1 MRKRTIGAAMLAMA
15 FAAVASA
22 DQLDLQVL
30 ANGSA
35 AITAA
40 NDDVVNISI
49 QGGLSAVSGAGL
61 ALWGVNVDADSST
74 FTGAFDITDT
84 AQFLVTAPAGVATFD
99 RNLGFT
105 NPPGPP
111 SPVTGYS
118 GTPSGT
124 VLLQVGGGQNTI
136 GNMDPPAY
144 PVGSVTTGVA
154 NAGAVDLAT
163 GTLTVPS
170 TGDGDI
176 IISLSAC
183 FANVLDAPAVGPPFA
198 VSAATCTMGNATITV
213 QGGLPLCNDAD
224 VNCDGVVNASD
235 IAVIQNSANW
245 LNAPTDIGV
254 TNPRANVNGDAIINA
269 SDIAVVQNGA
279 NWLTSTGPCDSPDC
293 P

>member
-1 MRKRTIGAAMLAMA
+1 MRKRTIGAAMMAMA

-30 ANGSA
+30 ANGST

-49 QGGLSAVSGAGL
+49 QGGLSSVSGAGL

-74 FTGAFDITDT
+74 FTGSFDITDT
-84 AQFLVTAPAGVATFD
+84 AQFLVGAPAGVSTFD

-111 SPVTGYS
+111 SPITGYS

-144 PVGSVTTGVA
+144 PVGSVTTGIA

-224 VNCDGVVNASD
+224 VDCNGSVGAGDIAAVQNGANWQMAAGAAGNPRADVDGNGSVGAGD
-235 IAVIQNSANW
+235 IAVIQN
-245 LNAPTDIGV
+245 
-254 TNPRANVNGDAIINA
+254 
-269 SDIAVVQNGA
+269 GA
-279 NWLTSTGPCDSPDC
+279 NWQTSTGPCDSPDC

>member
-1 MRKRTIGAAMLAMA
+1 MA

-35 AITAA
+35 SVSAA
-40 NDDVVNISI
+40 NNDVVNISI
-49 QGGLSAVSGAGL
+49 QGSLSSVSGAGL

-74 FTGAFDITDT
+74 FTGSFDITDT
-84 AQFLVTAPAGVATFD
+84 AQFLVTAPAGVSTFD

-111 SPVTGYS
+111 SPITGYS

-163 GTLTVPS
+163 GTLTVPAS
-170 TGDGDI
+170 GDGDI
-176 IISLSAC
+176 IVSLSAC
-183 FANVLDAPAVGPPFA
+183 FANVLDSPAVGPPYA
-198 VSAATCTMGNATITV
+198 VSSATCSMANATITV
-213 QGGLPLCNDAD
+213 GVGLPPCADTD
-224 VNCDGVVNASD
+224 VNCDGSTNAGDLGIVQSPL
-235 IAVIQNSANW
+235 NW
-245 LNAPTDIGV
+245 SMAAGAAA
-254 TNPRANVNGDAIINA
+254 NPRADVNDDGFVNAGDLGIIQ
-269 SDIAVVQNGA
+269 SPL
-279 NWLTSTGPCDSPDC
+279 NWSMATGPCDSPDC

>member
-1 MRKRTIGAAMLAMA
+1 MRKRTICAGMMAMA
-15 FAAVASA
+15 FTAVASA
-22 DQLDLQVL
+22 DVLNLSVL

-35 AITAA
+35 TITAA

-49 QGGLSAVSGAGL
+49 QGSLSSVSGAGL
-61 ALWGVNVDADSST
+61 ALWGVNVDADASAVVS
-74 FTGAFDITDT
+74 GSFDITDT
-84 AQFLVTAPAGVATFD
+84 AQFLVSAPAGVSTFD

-111 SPVTGYS
+111 SPITGYS

-136 GNMDPPAY
+136 GNLDPPAY

-170 TGDGDI
+170 SPATGSI
-176 IISLSAC
+176 VISLSAC
-183 FANVLDAPAVGPPFA
+183 FANVLDSPAVGPPYA
-198 VSAATCTMGNATITV
+198 VSSATCTMADATINIG
-213 QGGLPLCNDAD
+213 GGLPLCNDAD
-224 VNCDGVVNASD
+224 VNCDGQVT
-235 IAVIQNSANW
+235 AVDLGIVQSPANW
-245 LNAPTDIGV
+245 NMAAGAAAS
-254 TNPRANVNGDAIINA
+254 PRADVNGDGTVT
-269 SDIAVVQNGA
+269 AVDLGIVQSPA
-279 NWLTSTGPCDSPDC
+279 NWNTATGPCDSPDC